1 MTLKLHASLHWNDS
15 LIDWLTDR
23 ISSSDYILRINWSSE
38 SFVDRK
44 CHICL
49 FSFVL
54 FDCEQHIFRFWIK
67 KIIWTCYRQNLNL
80 QITSE
85 GVTGWI
91 LLVYVFHTHI
101 LIWDSSWKP
110 SFWEII
116 HKNTKRENYN
126 LVRQFLTWTLGGS
139 KASHAQGELDPP
151 AGKEPTKAQLI
162 RATCAELVAADK
174 APPGASFICIDLQQ

>member
-1 MTLKLHASLHWNDS
+1 MTLKLHASLRWNDS
-15 LIDWLTDR
+15 LIDRLTER

-67 KIIWTCYRQNLNL
+67 KDHLNML
-80 QITSE
+80 QTK
-85 GVTGWI
+85 
-91 LLVYVFHTHI
+91 F
-101 LIWDSSWKP
+101 KP
-110 SFWEII
+110 SDNFWRCDWVNLACIRFPYAYFDLGFILEAP
-116 HKNTKRENYN
+116 KRDNYN

-151 AGKEPTKAQLI
+151 AGEEPTKAQLI